1 MAGDATKGQRFP
13 QIMAIAIICG
23 IYYMIIHE
31 AVNDISFLIQNH
43 PNDFWLSFLRY
54 VISNLAQGYG
64 GGAV

>member
-1 MAGDATKGQRFP
+1 
-13 QIMAIAIICG
+13 MAIAIICG
-23 IYYMIIHE
+23 IYFMIIHE
-31 AVNDISFLIQNH
+31 GVDDISLLIQNH